1 VDELCRDCEDGYPT
15 ATCHHGPGDVVR
27 DRMSVSL
34 NKQDARIA
42 ELEAQLLDSA
52 RAIQEG
58 IALAAQLGKDGAGL
72 KARVVELEFQAGIRN
87 AEDGRDI
94 ND

>member
-1 VDELCRDCEDGYPT
+1 MDELCRDCEGGYSP
-15 ATCHHGPGDVVR
+15 ARCHHGPGDVVR

-58 IALAAQLGKDGAGL
+58 IALAAQLGKDGAERERQKYLMGYS
-72 KARVVELEFQAGIRN
+72 
-87 AEDGRDI
+87 DGHREALR
-94 ND
+94 